1 MHTYYKSIIIELD
14 NHLNFISIEID
25 DPIKLSE
32 QAVDYILKTIEKLKK
47 QILKK
52 EFKSQEE
59 EIDFFKNIKPKIL
72 SKLIYF
78 NAVYKIETRKP
89 YGGERVL
96 KKYLNNELDR
106 LKRFFDNNLEFYK
119 YYRTDSCYLDYKY
132 FVRGKHDIKL
142 SLDTFYFEG
151 DHRFTT
157 SHDYKVAK
165 IMAHDLIQVYL
176 ENELTSLDRKLPK
189 ENAQANHKG
198 KQAWTGSKVALIELL
213 YAFHSEGVFNN
224 GASDLK
230 EIAEYLENIFD
241 IDLGQYHRT
250 FLEIRVRKSDRTK
263 FLNTLKEKLI
273 KRMDD
278 TDESL

>member
-1 MHTYYKSIIIELD
+1 MYNYYKSIISELD

-25 DPIKLSE
+25 NPIKLSE
-32 QAVDYILKTIEKLKK
+32 QAIDYVLKTIENVKK
-47 QILKK
+47 QILKNK
-52 EFKSQEE
+52 FKSQGE
-59 EIDFFKNIKPKIL
+59 EIEFFKNIKPKIL
-72 SKLIYF
+72 SKLIYH
-78 NAVYKIETRKP
+78 NAIYKIETRKP
-89 YGGERVL
+89 YGGKKAL
-96 KKYLNNELDR
+96 IKYLNNELNR

-119 YYRTDSCYLDYKY
+119 YYRTNSTYLDYKY
-132 FVRGKHDIKL
+132 FMRGKHDIKL
-142 SLDTFYFEG
+142 SLNTFYFEA

-165 IMAHDLIQVYL
+165 IIANDLIQVYL
-176 ENELTSLDRKLPK
+176 EKELSDLDRMQPK
-189 ENAQANHKG
+189 EKSQVNHKS
-198 KQAWTGSKVALIELL
+198 KQTWTGSKAALIELL

-230 EIAEYLENIFD
+230 DIAEYLENVFN
-241 IDLGQYHRT
+241 IDLGQYHRA